1 MDELSPVVVEEP
13 DFHHRKKVAWL
24 VFGILLIGLIIGLG
38 YYVLV
43 YRYYQSTDNAY
54 VKADLTWIV
63 PRVSGAVTE
72 LQVKDNQTV
81 KQGQLLAMLDNRD
94 LQARYEQSQAIVAA
108 KQASFAVQ
116 NQNEKAAEAGIFQ
129 AQSSVNAAQASIA
142 QAQSS
147 VETSKAE
154 LDRLQAEHVRY
165 QQLLSDGVITQQ
177 KFEAIRAQYLSA
189 QANYQN
195 ALAAVESAKAQYQ
208 HALAAVHASQA
219 QTESVRATRME
230 MQADLNSAKASARFN
245 HIDVNS
251 SQVVAPVSGKIG
263 NIAVRLGSRVSPQ
276 TRLMGIIPDHSVY
289 VEANFKETQIEKMRI
304 GQQVELTLDAYPS
317 LSFQGKIESFA
328 PASGATFSMMPPDN
342 ATGNFNKVVQRIPV
356 RIAIQPHPQ
365 LELVK
370 PGLSVMAKVDL
381 RS

>member
-1 MDELSPVVVEEP
+1 MDELSPVVMEEP
-13 DFHHRKKVAWL
+13 DFHRRKKFAWL
-24 VFGILLIGLIIGLG
+24 VFGILLIGLLVGLG
-38 YYVLV
+38 YYMLV

-72 LQVKDNQTV
+72 LQVKDNQEV
-81 KQGQLLAMLDNRD
+81 RQGQLLAVLDNRD
-94 LQARYEQSQAIVAA
+94 LQARYEQSQAMVAA
-108 KQASFAVQ
+108 REASFAVQ

-129 AQSSVNAAQASIA
+129 AHSSVNVAQASIT

-154 LDRLQAEHVRY
+154 LHRLQAEHVRY
-165 QQLLSDGVITQQ
+165 QQLLNDGVITQQ

-195 ALAAVESAKAQYQ
+195 TLAAVESAKGQYQ
-208 HALAAVHASQA
+208 HAMAAVYASQA
-219 QTESVRATRME
+219 QTESVKATRIQ
-230 MQADLNSAKASARFN
+230 MQADLNSAKASAKFN
-245 HIDVNS
+245 QIDVNS
-251 SQVVAPVSGKIG
+251 SQVVTPVSGKIG

-276 TRLMGIIPDHSVY
+276 TRLMAIIPDHSVY
-289 VEANFKETQIEKMRI
+289 VEANFKETQIEKMQI
-304 GQQVELTLDAYPS
+304 GQRVELTLDAYPS
-317 LSFQGKIESFA
+317 LTFQGKIESFA

-370 PGLSVMAKVDL
+370 PGLSVVAQVDL

>member
-1 MDELSPVVVEEP
+1 MDELSPVVMEEP
-13 DFHHRKKVAWL
+13 DFHRRKKFAWL
-24 VFGILLIGLIIGLG
+24 VFGILLIGLLVGLG
-38 YYVLV
+38 YYMLV

-72 LQVKDNQTV
+72 LQVKDNQEV
-81 KQGQLLAMLDNRD
+81 RQGQLLAVLDNRD
-94 LQARYEQSQAIVAA
+94 LQARYEQSQAMVAA
-108 KQASFAVQ
+108 REASFAVQ

-129 AQSSVNAAQASIA
+129 AHSSVNVAQASIT

-154 LDRLQAEHVRY
+154 LHRLQAEHVRY
-165 QQLLSDGVITQQ
+165 QQLLNDGVITQQ

-195 ALAAVESAKAQYQ
+195 TLAAVESAKGQYQ
-208 HALAAVHASQA
+208 HAMAAVYASQA
-219 QTESVRATRME
+219 QTESVKATRIQ
-230 MQADLNSAKASARFN
+230 MQADLNSAKASAKFN
-245 HIDVNS
+245 QIDVNS
-251 SQVVAPVSGKIG
+251 SQVVTPVSGKIG

-276 TRLMGIIPDHSVY
+276 TRLMAIIPDHSVY
-289 VEANFKETQIEKMRI
+289 VEANFKETQIEKMQI
-304 GQQVELTLDAYPS
+304 GQRVELTLDAYPS
-317 LSFQGKIESFA
+317 LTFQGKIESFA

-365 LELVK
+365 LKLVK
-370 PGLSVMAKVDL
+370 PGLSVVAQVDL